1 MSDRALE
8 PGPHS
13 VLVRADELR
22 RDLGEG
28 FRDQMVASLYS
39 EAQRIAARAV
49 RPRGESKWDLD
60 QRIDRLVTSPIFGLP
75 LMLLVLSVI
84 FWITIIG
91 ANYPSQALANLF
103 FWWKLRPRTC
113 SGDGACRGG
122 SPVFCGMEFSEG
134 WPG

>member
-8 PGPHS
+8 LEPQT
-13 VLVRADELR
+13 VLARADDLR
-22 RDLGEG
+22 RELGED

-49 RPRGESKWDLD
+49 RSRGGSKWDFD

-84 FWITIIG
+84 YWITIIG
-91 ANYPSQALANLF
+91 AN
-103 FWWKLRPRTC
+103 
-113 SGDGACRGG
+113 
-122 SPVFCGMEFSEG
+122 
-134 WPG
+134 